1 MRGLLGLLIIQKIVG
16 RGQRLVYEHIGL
28 VWIAQV
34 LKGSG
39 SCFCGLGMNYR
50 SGGSVRAMAAPIPW
64 FLSIMGGPR

>member
-1 MRGLLGLLIIQKIVG
+1 MRGLLYLLIVQRIVE
-16 RGQRLVYEHIGL
+16 RRQRLVYEHVGL

-39 SCFCGLGMNYR
+39 SCFCCLRLNYR
-50 SGGSVRAMAAPIPW
+50 SGGNIRTMTATIPW